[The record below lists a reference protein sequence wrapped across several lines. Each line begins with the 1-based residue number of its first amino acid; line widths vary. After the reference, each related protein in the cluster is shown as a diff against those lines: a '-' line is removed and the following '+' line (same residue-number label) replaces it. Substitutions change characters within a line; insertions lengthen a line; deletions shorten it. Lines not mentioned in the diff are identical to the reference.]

1 MANIKQTVDL
11 TQGTFNNLVAESGKL
26 KLKSVSAPVFI
37 RNSTATKSDGSVV
50 PVNTPRFESAQN
62 FTYIEDTNA
71 EFRTGTLSN
80 VTALRDLV
88 LSKDGNPDFIKYE
101 STQSDFSTGTLT
113 DVVATTNNVLEI
125 GTTYDGFNSLN
136 TNLWNETN
144 WGYVSSS
151 SSFTY
156 NGKLNIKLSSSAY
169 NNWCNKCLVSKTTFD
184 FQSQAVFEVDIEPS
198 FITTALER
206 EAALYLCKTYVTS
219 TNVYSE
225 SNWIRFGLLI
235 TSSGI
240 AIQSYSRTNG
250 RTPTNLYTSSYYTKL
265 SDVTGTY
272 KMVIDSSNVTL
283 YKDGTQIWSGAH
295 GLSFTNGYAYLLH
308 STNDSNLLTVS
319 FDNFKYIKST
329 SGNRVSQII
338 DISSVKKAQASL
350 VSWNGTTPSG
360 TSIKVETNLS
370 LDGGTTWSGWKEVT
384 NGGSIPDIDESTDL
398 SNAKIQY
405 RQTLTTN
412 DIKITPQFKDF
423 VIELISDTKI
433 YKTGGYRISP
443 AISVPNYK
451 IKNSKI
457 SWTANTPAGTNVSIE
472 VSWDNGTTWE
482 TCTNGGVIPCSVAV
496 SPAVASFKI
505 RETLSTDNNTV
516 TPKLEY
522 LKIEVPDRFGQAIML
537 EQATANHSVETLYI
551 PSVTDFLS
559 LQQGTIETWFYVPSS
574 WTTASSIWF
583 RIWSVG
589 EEIAAGMYAF
599 TYDPTTNKLI
609 FRIYTTTSA
618 YNGVSVDRPSV
629 GWHHL
634 VSRWSSSEMAI
645 FVDGVKVGYYSNPT
659 IPTNFAGSNL
669 TIGCKATSPY
679 DVSVSLI
686 DEFRISSIPRSD
698 QEIQAVYQSVQPM
711 PIDEYTTYLLRFS
724 GALNFGR
731 GGYYISPQYDLS
743 TVGSYVKH
751 RVYWQEDADKEECLV
766 YAKLDNQSDWTQLTN
781 GGSLPIVEGQDLT
794 GRKIQFKVKLLDLV

>member
-26 KLKSVSAPVFI
+26 KLKSVSAPVFT

-101 STQSDFSTGTLT
+101 STQSDFSTGTLNNVQAYANGLSLT
-113 DVVATTNNVLEI
+113 GTEYNYALGKSYTKSHDPHPSYPDTNNSMFTDGVESGTLLTDMKGFGYQYTQLGVPNGGVGTLEI
-125 GTTYDGFNSLN
+125 TIDLGSNKTIYKCVFVSALAYVIPNEYCPDIIEILTSTDGSTFTSRGSVGTLGTVL
-136 TNLWNETN
+136 
-144 WGYVSSS
+144 
-151 SSFTY
+151 
-156 NGKLNIKLSSSAY
+156 
-169 NNWCNKCLVSKTTFD
+169 SKTT
-184 FQSQAVFEVDIEPS
+184 I
-198 FITTALER
+198 ITFSPTVAR
-206 EAALYLCKTYVTS
+206 YVKFKITKDLGVS
-219 TNVYSE
+219 TGGGEDYDWLFASEGYVYGYIY
-225 SNWIRFGLLI
+225 N
-235 TSSGI
+235 SSGTRI
-240 AIQSYSRTNG
+240 S
-250 RTPTNLYTSSYYTKL
+250 PVL
-265 SDVTGTY
+265 
-272 KMVIDSSNVTL
+272 
-283 YKDGTQIWSGAH
+283 
-295 GLSFTNGYAYLLH
+295 
-308 STNDSNLLTVS
+308 
-319 FDNFKYIKST
+319 
-329 SGNRVSQII
+329 
-338 DISSVKKAQASL
+338 DISSVKKARSSIVTWSA
-350 VSWNGTTPSG
+350 TTPSG

-405 RQTLTTN
+405 RQTLTTTN
-412 DIKITPQFKDF
+412 TDVTPQLNDF
-423 VIELISDTKI
+423 VIEILSDAN
-433 YKTGGYRISP
+433 YKTSGYRISP

-496 SPAVASFKI
+496 NPAVASFKI

-589 EEIAAGMYAF
+589 EEKAAGMYVF
-599 TYDPTTNKLI
+599 TYDPTINKLI

-618 YNGVSVDRPSV
+618 YNGVSVGRPSV

-669 TIGCKATSPY
+669 TIGCGATSPY